1 MSSKS
6 GNQPPNVTNSVVRST
21 ASSDSFSDD
30 NNLNKQARIELIG
43 LQRRYRVLEDQ
54 RHGFTQEGGCTA
66 RKQLWMVQLLKDEKE
81 DIISN
86 LRNANC
92 SLYKRKAKKAEA
104 TILEFIKRYE
114 TYKIHIEDHLRN
126 IKELSD
132 EGDKIQAQVVH
143 QKLKILTLYGQQ
155 ISRSGSERR
164 IKIRENKLYHI
175 TSKFDEQCKGNEYLR
190 EQISFFLRARTAFH
204 KRHNYLKRE
213 IANEKNKMLQLVTH
227 AEFTYDN
234 RDEAVAKIKILRER
248 DSKESKQH
256 VTEVKEFQ
264 RVLHH
269 DRKVHNFLHDKNQ
282 GRAVIEE
289 DDERRCEIF

>member
-1 MSSKS
+1 
-6 GNQPPNVTNSVVRST
+6 
-21 ASSDSFSDD
+21 
-30 NNLNKQARIELIG
+30 
-43 LQRRYRVLEDQ
+43 
-54 RHGFTQEGGCTA
+54 
-66 RKQLWMVQLLKDEKE
+66 MVQLLKDEKE

-164 IKIRENKLYHI
+164 IKIRENKLYHVKRLFFFI
-175 TSKFDEQCKGNEYLR
+175 FTKIEIIYLCYP
-190 EQISFFLRARTAFH
+190 IL
-204 KRHNYLKRE
+204 
-213 IANEKNKMLQLVTH
+213 
-227 AEFTYDN
+227 N
-234 RDEAVAKIKILRER
+234 R
-248 DSKESKQH
+248 
-256 VTEVKEFQ
+256 
-264 RVLHH
+264 
-269 DRKVHNFLHDKNQ
+269 
-282 GRAVIEE
+282 
-289 DDERRCEIF
+289 